1 MNKSGKMPS
10 LRRVNVM
17 YALLHIA
24 YWAVFAS
31 FTAFQ
36 TALLL
41 ERGFTSSE
49 AGICA
54 SVRCLAGIVAQPL
67 LGRWADRHPAVSYN
81 RILNVCLTAGLVISI
96 GFCLARPSFLGTV
109 LILLALGALE
119 LNVYPILDCMA
130 VQFINTGMD
139 VNYSLGRGLG
149 SVSYALS
156 CVILGRQADVLGLE
170 SVLVTHAV
178 LLAIMIVIVAL
189 YPVPPQT
196 IRSQQEQPEKGNSG
210 SMWALL
216 RGNPSFALML
226 GAVFFGL
233 MAVLPVVS
241 FLINVVEE
249 LGGGSSELGLALF
262 LMAAAE
268 LPGAYVFRL
277 LRRRAGSRGLLA
289 ASVGFMAVKSVL
301 ILLSPNLIWLLAVQP
316 IQMLGYGLFTP
327 ASVYY
332 ANENVPD
339 ASRAQ
344 GQSLMMVASN
354 GLGGVVGNLL
364 GGWAMD
370 LGGTQAMLLTSIA
383 CGVVGTVLAAAS
395 MMVANRGTARGEP
408 A

>member
-1 MNKSGKMPS
+1 MSKSGEMPS

-41 ERGFTSSE
+41 ERGFTSSQ

-81 RILNVCLTAGLVISI
+81 RILNVCLAAGLVIS
-96 GFCLARPSFLGTV
+96 GWFSLARPGFGGTV
-109 LILLALGALE
+109 MTLLALGALE
-119 LNVYPILDCMA
+119 LNVYPLLDCMA
-130 VQFINTGMD
+130 VQFMNTGMD

-156 CVILGRQADVLGLE
+156 CVVLGWQADFLGLE
-170 SVLVTHAV
+170 SLLITHAV
-178 LLAIMIVIVAL
+178 LLAILIVIVAF
-189 YPVPPQT
+189 YPVPP
-196 IRSQQEQPEKGNSG
+196 RSVRAQQCQGAESGG

-216 RGNPSFALML
+216 RGNPSFVLML

-233 MAVLPVVS
+233 MALLPVVS
-241 FLINVVEE
+241 FLVNIVEE
-249 LGGGSSELGLALF
+249 QGGGSGELGLALF
-262 LMAAAE
+262 LMAASE
-268 LPGAYVFRL
+268 LPGAYLFRL
-277 LRRRAGSRGLLA
+277 LRRRVGSRGLLA
-289 ASVGFMAVKSVL
+289 AAVGFMALRSVL

-339 ASRAQ
+339 VSRAQ

-395 MMVANRGTARGEP
+395 MVMANRGTARGET